1 MTTFLQCRKAVV
13 LEDAQVLAA
22 MEATAEPLPLKP
34 GEWQGGVS
42 AATEAALQEAIK
54 QTDKQRPLAKL
65 PYRIDTMPI
74 SEQRAE

>member
-1 MTTFLQCRKAVV
+1 M

-34 GEWQGGVS
+34 GEWQG
-42 AATEAALQEAIK
+42 AAGAALQEAIK
-54 QTDKQRPLAKL
+54 QTDKQGPLANL
-65 PYRIDTMPI
+65 PYHIDTRPI